1 MTWPTIRFSAGNEHN
16 PADPWGRS
24 ELVIHSDGSA
34 RLDHHFSR
42 GRAPRA
48 WVGHVDATALDELLA
63 ALGRAGFPAVPP
75 MPPLPPDTTLRRLT
89 VEVDDVVQQA
99 LVSWGHTPTLPGY
112 AEAFDL
118 INAVIRQLSGDAVTY
133 PTKRGPVVHGAAAVQ
148 P

>member
-1 MTWPTIRFSAGNEHN
+1 VKWPTTRPVGA
-16 PADPWGRS
+16 
-24 ELVIHSDGSA
+24 SA

-42 GRAPRA
+42 GRPPRA

-75 MPPLPPDTTLRRLT
+75 M
-89 VEVDDVVQQA
+89 
-99 LVSWGHTPTLPGY
+99 LPGY

-118 INAVIRQLSGDAVTY
+118 IDAVIRQLSEAAVNY